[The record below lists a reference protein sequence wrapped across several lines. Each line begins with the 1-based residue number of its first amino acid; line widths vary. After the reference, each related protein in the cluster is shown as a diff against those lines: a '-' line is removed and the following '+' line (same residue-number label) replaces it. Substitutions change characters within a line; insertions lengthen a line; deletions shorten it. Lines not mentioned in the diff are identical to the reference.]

1 MKNIIEKKLQE
12 RFSPVFLE
20 VVDNSHLHRGHAN
33 SKPEGQTHFLVKIK
47 SAQFL
52 ELKTI
57 EIHRLINQTLKQ
69 QFLDGVHALEIKIIK

>member
-12 RFSPVFLE
+12 RFLPEFLE
-20 VVDNSHLHRGHAN
+20 VIDNSHLHRGHTY

-47 SAQFL
+47 SSQFAN
-52 ELKTI
+52 LKTI
-57 EIHRLINQTLKQ
+57 EIHRLINHTLKQ